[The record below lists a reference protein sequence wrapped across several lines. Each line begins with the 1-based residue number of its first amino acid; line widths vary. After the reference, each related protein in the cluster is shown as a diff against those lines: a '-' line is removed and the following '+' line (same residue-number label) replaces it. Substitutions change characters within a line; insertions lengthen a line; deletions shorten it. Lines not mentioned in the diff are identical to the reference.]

1 MRLTLNETALKLKSA
16 DKILVTAH
24 VNPDGDALGSTLAMC
39 LALRQLGK
47 TAQIYIDD
55 KLPTNLS
62 FMPHIDEIKRPAD
75 GEKFDADLIL
85 VLDTSPDRIGKV
97 RELTDAPILNVDHHV
112 TNKNEVDDLYLE
124 PDAAAACELVYKLCV
139 ELGVTITK
147 DIATCIYTGIATDTG
162 FFKYS
167 SVTPNTLMTAAKL
180 LEAGVKPNF
189 VSEAVETRT
198 LNDVE
203 VMTAALQT
211 MQIFFGGKVSGMF
224 IDGELAERVDTGEGL
239 VDLIRVIDTVDV
251 AFVLR
256 RQEENVIR
264 LSLRS
269 KSVNVSE
276 IAKKLGGGGHIRAAG
291 ATLKMSFDDAKKLLL
306 ETLSE
311 YF

>member
-1 MRLTLNETALKLKSA
+1 
-16 DKILVTAH
+16 
-24 VNPDGDALGSTLAMC
+24 
-39 LALRQLGK
+39 
-47 TAQIYIDD
+47 
-55 KLPTNLS
+55 
-62 FMPHIDEIKRPAD
+62 
-75 GEKFDADLIL
+75 
-85 VLDTSPDRIGKV
+85 
-97 RELTDAPILNVDHHV
+97 
-112 TNKNEVDDLYLE
+112 
-124 PDAAAACELVYKLCV
+124 
-139 ELGVTITK
+139 
-147 DIATCIYTGIATDTG
+147 
-162 FFKYS
+162 
-167 SVTPNTLMTAAKL
+167 MTAAKL

-291 ATLKMSFDDAKKLLL
+291 ATLKMNFDDAKKLLL